1 MVTYHE
7 WTALLRAHTRAC
19 AEKGMLGVIAAQTGI
34 SEGRLRLW
42 SEDDGH
48 RPLSHTEF
56 QALHEVLSEHVSV
69 SAQDTKGGN
78 NVTTVDK
85 RPPFSNVPTGNSSS
99 NEVGRSQQTSTF
111 DSSD

>member
-34 SEGRLRLW
+34 PEGRLRLW

-48 RPLSHTEF
+48 KPLSHTEF
-56 QALHEVLSEHVSV
+56 QSLHEVLSEHVSV
-69 SAQDTKGGN
+69 SAQDIKGEN
-78 NVTTVDK
+78 NVTAADK
-85 RPPFSNVPTGNSSS
+85 RPPFSNISTGDSSS
-99 NEVGRSQQTSTF
+99 TEVGRTCQSAAF